1 MKKNF
6 IITISLL
13 LLSQTARSQSD
24 DYVIPQT
31 IDYMVTQRMS
41 PDGVWLA
48 GQDVYGSLMYRYNTQ
63 TQEVD
68 ELVTMYTGI
77 GNCVSNT
84 GVIVG
89 QDIGG
94 IDQHAA
100 VVFDGKPSIPLN
112 LLNIGMSSLDGI
124 TPDGKRAV
132 GYMTN
137 QDGGVMFIPM
147 YVTMNSAGY
156 VSKPI
161 ALPYPERDVKGSEP
175 QGVTAVWI
183 SDDGMT
189 VAGIVTSGTGFY
201 DYPIIFRQDEN
212 GDWSYTIP
220 KDIIEHPNDYSFIAN
235 MAMTSD
241 GKKLFLGQMRS
252 QYSGPSTVVETI
264 APYIYDIENDV
275 FTEIK
280 TDVEMLIP
288 VQMLDDGTLLGTTYM
303 KAFMPFTSHIKL
315 PDSDRFI
322 PFAQYME
329 EKRPAFFPWL
339 DDTLGE
345 YGITGYDENGQAI
358 LGWYIITGNIYVSRD
373 MNVISGGY
381 PVGEGF
387 SYVFEGSGEITNPG
401 PDPGESGFETIVNPD
416 GKTIILDIDGR
427 RINSDKLENLP
438 KGIYIVNG
446 KKVIL

>member
-1 MKKNF
+1 MKKNL

-13 LLSQTARSQSD
+13 FLSRTAGAQSS

-31 IDYMVTQRMS
+31 VEYMITQRMS
-41 PDGVWLA
+41 PDGVWIA

-63 TQEVD
+63 TKEVD

-94 IDQHAA
+94 TDQHAA

-112 LLNIGMSSLDGI
+112 LMNIGMSSLDGI

-137 QDGGVMFIPM
+137 QGAGVMYIPM
-147 YVTMNSAGY
+147 YVTLNSAGY
-156 VSKPI
+156 VSKPVG
-161 ALPYPERDVKGSEP
+161 LPYPERDVKGTEP
-175 QGVTAVWI
+175 QGVKAFWI

-189 VAGIVTSGTGFY
+189 IAGIVTSGDGFY

-212 GDWSYTIP
+212 GEWTYKIP
-220 KDIIEHPNDYSFIAN
+220 KEVLNRPNEFAFISN
-235 MAMTSD
+235 MALTSD
-241 GKKLFLGQMRS
+241 GKKLYLGQLRN
-252 QYSGPSTVVETI
+252 QDSGPSTVVGNI
-264 APYIYDIENDV
+264 AQYIYDIENDV
-275 FTEIK
+275 LTEIK

-303 KAFMPFTSHIKL
+303 YAFMPFTAHIKL
-315 PDSDRFI
+315 PDSDEFI
-322 PFAQYME
+322 PFAQYVE

-345 YGITGYDENGQAI
+345 YGVKGYDENGQPI
-358 LGWYIITGNIYVSRD
+358 YGRYIITGNVYVSRD
-373 MNVISGGY
+373 MNVISGAY
-381 PVGEGF
+381 PVGDGF
-387 SYVFEGSGEITNPG
+387 SYIFEGSGEITNPG
-401 PDPGESGFETIVNPD
+401 PDPGESGVETIVNPD
-416 GKTIILDIDGR
+416 EKMIILDIDGR
-427 RINSDKLENLP
+427 RINSEKLENLP

-446 KKVIL
+446 KKVII